1 MKAELMKMFED
12 KDENPE
18 KIECAVKACYP
29 AFGEI
34 INKQKY
40 TISSIIN
47 DWPLMFTP
55 LGLKFHYKMLMD
67 ENLESLTSVI
77 AITYT
82 TNSQIYATRTVQE

>member
-12 KDENPE
+12 KEENPA

-29 AFGEI
+29 AFREI

-40 TISSIIN
+40 TISSMKT

-55 LGLKFHYKMLMD
+55 LGLKFHY
-67 ENLESLTSVI
+67 
-77 AITYT
+77 
-82 TNSQIYATRTVQE
+82 